1 VSKPTLFMFS
11 FGGGNAASYLK
22 LIEALEAEFRCV
34 AFEMPGKGSRIKEPL
49 LRNLHQIT
57 EEHYQQMQGQLEG
70 PFAFYG
76 HSMGCYVAHL
86 LMRRLRDEVKP
97 LPYGAVLTSKVAPVH
112 HYDKKRSILTD
123 AEFSEKLRELHG
135 MPEGILNNPELLG
148 IFLPMVRNDFYAI
161 DTFRHRVAEP
171 YPVPLSV
178 MCGTE
183 EQVPD
188 VQLTDWQ
195 HESSLPIRFERR
207 PGHHFWI
214 FEELE
219 WLAKHI
225 KTQLKHG

>member
-1 VSKPTLFMFS
+1 MKLPNFVQKDRQKKIEFDNLKITFDSD
-11 FGGGNAASYLK
+11 AAST
-22 LIEALEAEFRCV
+22 
-34 AFEMPGKGSRIKEPL
+34 GDGS
-49 LRNLHQIT
+49 
-57 EEHYQQMQGQLEG
+57 
-70 PFAFYG
+70 
-76 HSMGCYVAHL
+76 
-86 LMRRLRDEVKP
+86 
-97 LPYGAVLTSKVAPVH
+97 SK
-112 HYDKKRSILTD
+112 
-123 AEFSEKLRELHG
+123 
-135 MPEGILNNPELLG
+135 
-148 IFLPMVRNDFYAI
+148 FLPMVRNDFYAI

-188 VQLTDWQ
+188 EQLTDWQ
-195 HESSLPIRFERR
+195 HESSFPIRFERR